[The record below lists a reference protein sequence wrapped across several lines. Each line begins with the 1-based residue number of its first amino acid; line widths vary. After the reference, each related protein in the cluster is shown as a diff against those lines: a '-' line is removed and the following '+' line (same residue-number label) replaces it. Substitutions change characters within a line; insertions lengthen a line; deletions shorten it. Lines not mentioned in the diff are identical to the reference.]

1 MTRVPELFMKRAVRL
16 SILRGSVPRG
26 ANSLPI
32 APLFDPATAPGFG
45 ETRDVLMPLAWIA
58 RDEADWTRFVAGLS
72 DAEARKLYEDFFGW
86 QAHGA
91 QMPPQGDWHVW
102 LLMAGRGFGKTRA
115 GAEWLW
121 AQARAMP
128 GARLALVGASIEEV
142 AQVMV
147 EGPSGLIALARAD
160 EAVAFV
166 KSRRRLD
173 FSNGATGFLYS
184 AHAPEGL
191 RGPEHH
197 FAWADELGKW
207 PERGEAAWD
216 NLMMGLRLGTQP
228 RAVVTT
234 TPRPVPLVRRIRAAK
249 GTAETH
255 GGTGENLHL
264 AQAVRDWLDET
275 YSGTRLGRQE
285 LAGELLEDAEGT
297 LWPRALIE
305 AARTAAP
312 TPDALARVVVGVDPP
327 ASREGDAC
335 GIVVCGLGQD
345 GIAYVLA
352 DASVAGLSPDGWA
365 RAVAA
370 AAVAWSADRVIAEKN
385 MGGDMVEAVLRQVE
399 PELPITLV
407 SASRGKIARAEPI
420 AARFENG
427 RARLAGRFPA
437 LEDELAGMTIAGG
450 YEGPTA
456 SPDRADAMVWA
467 MTALT
472 APRGEP
478 RAWLL

>member
-1 MTRVPELFMKRAVRL
+1 MSRAGEDYIRRAARASVA
-16 SILRGSVPRG
+16 RGSGVPAG
-26 ANSLPI
+26 ALPAY
-32 APLFDPATAPGFG
+32 APLIDPARAPGFVMI
-45 ETRDVLMPLAWIA
+45 RDLLVPLAWKL
-58 RDEADWTRFVAGLS
+58 RDEVGWARFVSGLTGPQ
-72 DAEARKLYEDFFGW
+72 AQMLYEEFFGW
-86 QAHGA
+86 QAHGG
-91 QMPPQGDWHVW
+91 QMPPDGDWHVW

-147 EGPSGLIALARAD
+147 EGPSGLVALARAD

-305 AARTAAP
+305 AARAAAP
-312 TPDALARVVVGVDPP
+312 APEALARVVVGVDPP

-335 GIVVCGLGQD
+335 GIVVCGLARD

-352 DASVAGLSPDGWA
+352 DASVSGLSPDGWA

-370 AAVAWSADRVIAEKN
+370 AAAAWSADRVIAEKN

-437 LEDELAGMTIAGG
+437 LEDELAGLTIAGG